1 MSVKKLEDVITER
14 RFKTKKLK
22 KKKKRKLES
31 YSQKTRITY
40 A

>member
-1 MSVKKLEDVITER
+1 MSVKKLEDVIIDR
-14 RFKTKKLK
+14 RFKTKKPK